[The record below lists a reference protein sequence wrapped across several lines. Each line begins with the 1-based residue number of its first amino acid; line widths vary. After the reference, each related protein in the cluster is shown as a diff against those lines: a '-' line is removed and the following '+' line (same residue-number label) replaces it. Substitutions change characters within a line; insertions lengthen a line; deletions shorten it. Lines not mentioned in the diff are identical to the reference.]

1 MPNQINDENVG
12 LLKQLVTTVQKK
24 NDKEK
29 VDNAIKMKPAK
40 VIGVDEDTYKV
51 FVYFIDDI
59 EQNAYTF
66 YNKSGEVLSEG
77 DNVRVYY
84 TTNPAKGWIG
94 GRCGEPNIKEIKQII
109 PYASKHIYNST
120 DADLGETPNGILNI
134 DFTVTDNNS
143 HCVLTA
149 NQLINVNTE
158 GTVAYNYF
166 IDDVESDFH
175 PKQKLVEGSN
185 IVTHV
190 VPMEIIAGE
199 HNIKVNMF
207 SADAKGSTSSGN
219 IQGVISGQISDVKID
234 NPPVYACVFLFEV
247 EDGSTITIPYMGAS
261 GTIYWGD
268 GYFDAYTAEISHT
281 YEKAGKYKVTVDA
294 PVTAIPYGYSDQSFL
309 KTATDNYLREVV
321 LSDIITEINNNSF
334 YNSKVNSIRWSKRLA
349 RIKHHAFSGSNLS
362 GSFIMPP
369 NVNAIEWF
377 AFYNSKISS
386 VIIETPNKSYDW
398 VHQSS
403 YVGVYG
409 NFFSSCQNLTTA
421 VLNYKGWIPYDMFS
435 SCKVLSK
442 VTIGE
447 GIDVIG
453 KDAFRNCSGL
463 TSITIPKS
471 VKSIHA
477 GAFEYTNITSVKI
490 AKDCGYQSSSF
501 PSNCTINYYD

>member
-1 MPNQINDENVG
+1 MSNQVNDENVG

-29 VDNAIKMKPAK
+29 VDNSIKMKPAK

-51 FVYFIDDI
+51 FAYFIDDT

-94 GRCGEPNIKEIKQII
+94 ARCGETNIKEIKQII

-143 HCVLTA
+143 HCVLNA
-149 NQLINVNTE
+149 NQIINVNTE

-261 GTIYWGD
+261 GNIYWGD
-268 GYFDAYTAEISHT
+268 GYFDGYTAEISHT

-294 PVTAIPYGYSDQSFL
+294 PVTTIPAG
-309 KTATDNYLREVV
+309 ATFAVQRSMFDDTTDSYLREVV
-321 LSDIITEINNNSF
+321 MSDYITVVETASF
-334 YNSKVNSIRWSKRLA
+334 NTSNVTRVRWSNRLTQI
-349 RIKHHAFSGSNLS
+349 RHHAFCNSNLS

-369 NVNAIEWF
+369 NVNTIEWY

-386 VIIETPNKSYDW
+386 VIIDTPYKEYNW
-398 VHQSS
+398 VHN
-403 YVGVYG
+403 GTTG
-409 NFFSSCQNLTTA
+409 EFFHNCLNLTTA
-421 VLNYKGWIPYDMFS
+421 VLNYKGWIPYRMFGN
-435 SCKVLSK
+435 CKALSK
-442 VTIGE
+442 VTIGD
-447 GIDVIG
+447 GIGVIG
-453 KDAFRNCSGL
+453 QNAFAYCTGL

-477 GAFEYTNITSVKI
+477 GAFIGTNITSVTI
-490 AKDCGYQSSSF
+490 AKDCDYKSGSF
-501 PSNCTINYYD
+501 PSNCTINYYN